1 MTSFNRP
8 TLSNDIRT
16 NGATPNPW
24 WSNAVVYQ
32 IYPRS
37 FQDTNGDGFGDLKGI
52 TSRLDYLADLG
63 VDVLWLSPVYK
74 SPQDDNGYDI
84 SDYRDIDPL
93 FGTLADMDE
102 LLAEAH
108 KRGLKIVMD
117 LVVNH
122 TSDEHAWFEASRDKN
137 DEHADWYW
145 WRPARPGTTPGEPGA
160 EPNRWGSYFGG
171 SAWEYDETRGEY
183 YFHQFSKKQ
192 PDLNWENPAVRRAVY
207 DMMNWWL
214 DRGVDGFRMDVITL
228 ISKRTDSHGKLPGE
242 AGSELEDGPIGEE
255 GYSNPSPFCADGP
268 RQDEFLA
275 EMRREVFDGRDGF
288 MTVGEAPGITAQRNE
303 YITDPA
309 NGELDML
316 FLFEHVDF
324 DSDGIKWKPR
334 ALELPKLKRIMAGY
348 QTAVAKAG
356 WASLFTGNHDQP
368 RVVSRWGDDSN
379 EADRVRSAKAL
390 GLMLHMH
397 RGTPYVYQGEELGMT
412 DAHFTRL
419 DQYRDL
425 ESLNAFRQRVEEA
438 HVQTAESMMVGLA
451 ARSRDNARTPMQWD
465 ASKYAGFTAPDAP
478 TEPWISVNPNCAE
491 INAASEFDD
500 PESVYAFYKRLIAL
514 RHDNPVISAGSWTLV
529 DADDEH
535 VYAFMRSLGDERLLT
550 VINLSGRT
558 VDLPAESAALVGE
571 SADPACGP
579 VSTDAIVIATYDADH
594 AVASLA
600 KRELAP
606 WEGVVIRI

>member
-1 MTSFNRP
+1 MTAFNREP
-8 TLSNDIRT
+8 LPDAIRT